1 MILGLAE
8 IHYSN
13 SDTVDLNQQA
23 ARLAPIT
30 DGPVAVDWTQGSAI
44 DLEVGDL
51 EKSAESKARFVEVPA
66 PATKPKNLES
76 WKKDLSGW
84 IFRYQRLELF
94 ESPSLN
100 IVSNPGEDER
110 QFRIRL
116 QQFSREKRDEAV
128 EKLRQKY
135 APKIA
140 ALEEKKRRAEQT
152 VEREAQQATAQKVQ
166 TAISFGA
173 TLLSSFMGRKS
184 ISMSTLGRATT
195 AARGVG
201 RTMKESQDVGRAEES
216 VASITQQLA
225 DLDAQFKEETSALET
240 SVDPKTEK
248 LEKVSLKPTKTNISV
263 KLLTLCWAP
272 YWQDSQGQA
281 TPAWE

>member
-1 MILGLAE
+1 
-8 IHYSN
+8 
-13 SDTVDLNQQA
+13 
-23 ARLAPIT
+23 
-30 DGPVAVDWTQGSAI
+30 
-44 DLEVGDL
+44 
-51 EKSAESKARFVEVPA
+51 
-66 PATKPKNLES
+66 
-76 WKKDLSGW
+76 
-84 IFRYQRLELF
+84 
-94 ESPSLN
+94 
-100 IVSNPGEDER
+100 
-110 QFRIRL
+110 
-116 QQFSREKRDEAV
+116 
-128 EKLRQKY
+128 LRQKY

-152 VEREAQQATAQKVQ
+152 VEREAQQATAQKLQ

-184 ISMSTLGRATT
+184 INMSTLGRATT

-240 SVDPKTEK
+240 SVDPQTEK